1 MSVVRARLP
10 AYASHGALSRREVA
24 GLTMIAGT
32 AAAGGGVA
40 PTRAAGYRPES
51 AGLPAEPVAPPLRRL
66 IGGVLRRLRQA
77 QGRTLRDVAEAA
89 QVSMPY
95 LSEVERGR
103 KEASS
108 EVLAAICR
116 ALNIRLV
123 DLLAEVMAELV
134 RYEPLPLTT
143 AFPTAS
149 PGARGATAAADLD
162 VVAGT
167 PATAH
172 AATAHVMAVRPSA
185 TLGSVA
191 LGGPDAGVGAVR
203 ASVGVHLV
211 VARRGRAVRRVP
223 GHRRRGA
230 TIRLAARPGPGR
242 PPAHPGALARR
253 GSCWAAQSVG
263 ALPTT
268 HGAVGTTAH
277 AQRVR

>member
-1 MSVVRARLP
+1 
-10 AYASHGALSRREVA
+10 
-24 GLTMIAGT
+24 MIAGT

-51 AGLPAEPVAPPLRRL
+51 AGPPVEPVAPPLRRL

-143 AFPTAS
+143 ATPTAS

-172 AATAHVMAVRPSA
+172 VMTVHPSA

-203 ASVGVHLV
+203 ASVSVHLV

-242 PPAHPGALARR
+242 PPAHPGALVRR
-253 GSCWAAQSVG
+253 RSCWAVQSVG

>member
-1 MSVVRARLP
+1 MA
-10 AYASHGALSRREVA
+10 
-24 GLTMIAGT
+24 MIAGT

-51 AGLPAEPVAPPLRRL
+51 AGPPAEPVAPPLRRL

-143 AFPTAS
+143 ATPTAS

-172 AATAHVMAVRPSA
+172 AATAHVMTVHPSA
-185 TLGSVA
+185 TLGSAALGSVA

-203 ASVGVHLV
+203 ALVSVHLV

-242 PPAHPGALARR
+242 PPAHPGALVRR
-253 GSCWAAQSVG
+253 RSCWAVQSVG
-263 ALPTT
+263 ALPATR
-268 HGAVGTTAH
+268 GAVGTTAH